1 MRQLFATFGVPH
13 ELSSDGGPEFK
24 SDMTA
29 RFLKD
34 WDVSHRVSSAYYAR
48 SNGRAEVS
56 VKAAKRLLRANI
68 TPSGSLD
75 NDKFLRAMLQLR
87 NTPDADCCLSPAQ
100 IIFGRP
106 LRDSFSFVNR
116 LEKFSNK
123 AVRKTWREA
132 WQAKEDALRVRFA
145 KNSERLNEHTRELPP
160 LKVGDRCLI
169 QNQAGNQPKRW
180 DRSGVVTEVLPFDSY
195 TVKIDGSWRV
205 TRRNR
210 RFLKAYTPIDTNIA
224 FSYPA
229 SGPATGKS
237 YSTQNS
243 RPDNIVY
250 DIETPQLSESI
261 PSPVKDVTQSACP
274 PDSGDKGLLRVPK
287 KLPLAVRRLDDFNSP
302 GLKETTVPANRGRR
316 AKM

>member
-1 MRQLFATFGVPH
+1 MPY

-34 WDVSHRVSSAYYAR
+34 WDVSHRMSSAYYAR
-48 SNGRAEVS
+48 SNGRAEVA
-56 VKAAKRLLRANI
+56 VKAAKRLLRSNI

-75 NDKFLRAMLQLR
+75 SDKFLRAMLQFR
-87 NTPDADCCLSPAQ
+87 NTPDPDCCLSPAQ

-106 LRDSFSFVNR
+106 LRDSFTFVNR

-132 WQAKEDALRVRFA
+132 WQAKEDALQVRFA

-180 DRSGVVTEVLPFDSY
+180 DRSGIVTEVLPFDSY
-195 TVKIDGSWRV
+195 KVKIDGSWRV
-205 TRRNR
+205 TQRNR
-210 RFLKAYTPIDTNIA
+210 RFLKAYTPQCHYT
-224 FSYPA
+224 FF
-229 SGPATGKS
+229 
-237 YSTQNS
+237 
-243 RPDNIVY
+243 
-250 DIETPQLSESI
+250 L
-261 PSPVKDVTQSACP
+261 
-274 PDSGDKGLLRVPK
+274 
-287 KLPLAVRRLDDFNSP
+287 
-302 GLKETTVPANRGRR
+302 
-316 AKM
+316 